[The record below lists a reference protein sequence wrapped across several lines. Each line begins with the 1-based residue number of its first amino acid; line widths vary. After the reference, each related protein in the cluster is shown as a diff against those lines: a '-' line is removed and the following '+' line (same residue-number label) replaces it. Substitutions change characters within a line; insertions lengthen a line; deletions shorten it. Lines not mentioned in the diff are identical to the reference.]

1 MLIDGRL
8 PEAWFA
14 GELVDWHRREARTLE
29 VRATADPWAVLVAET
44 MSQQTQIARVGP
56 FWRHFIDR
64 WPTPA
69 ALASASTP
77 DLLAAW
83 AGLGYNRRALA
94 LRDAARRIVA
104 DHGGAVPSDI
114 GALQALPGIG
124 PYTAR
129 AVAASAFGKPV
140 APVDVNVRRVVS
152 RFTGLSGARAV
163 QEAADRLIGS
173 SASGPALWVHAVMDL
188 AATICVR
195 RHPACDRCPLA
206 EGCVSRGTMGDE
218 PSRRPAGDADGSAT
232 RSGADGSATRSA
244 TRSVA
249 IPFRRTNRWLRGRLL
264 ARAREAAP
272 GSWVVFDGPIGD
284 HDGAAVIRAL
294 AGLAAEGFIEVDGD
308 RARLRA

>member
-1 MLIDGRL
+1 MIDSPL
-8 PEAWFA
+8 PEARFA
-14 GELVDWHRREARTLE
+14 GELIDWYRREGRTLE

-56 FWRHFIDR
+56 FWRRFIDR

-104 DHGGAVPSDI
+104 EHGGVVPSEI
-114 GALQALPGIG
+114 GALQALPGVG

-129 AVAASAFGKPV
+129 AVAASAFRKPV

-152 RFTGLSGARAV
+152 RITGLSGARAV

-173 SASGPALWVHAVMDL
+173 CTSGPALWVHAVMDL

-195 RHPACDRCPLA
+195 RHPACDRCPVA
-206 EGCVSRGTMGDE
+206 AGCVSRGTMGDE
-218 PSRRPAGDADGSAT
+218 PWRRPVDDADGSIT
-232 RSGADGSATRSA
+232 RAVTRSA
-244 TRSVA
+244 AV
-249 IPFRRTNRWLRGRLL
+249 PFRRTNRWLRGRLL
-264 ARAREAAP
+264 ARAREAAA

-284 HDGAAVIRAL
+284 HDGVAVIRAL
-294 AGLAAEGFIEVDGD
+294 AELAAEGFIEVDGD

>member
-1 MLIDGRL
+1 MIGSPI
-8 PEAWFA
+8 PEARFA
-14 GELVDWHRREARTLE
+14 GDVIDWYRREGRTLE

-56 FWRHFIDR
+56 FWRRFIDR

-69 ALASASTP
+69 ALASASMP

-104 DHGGAVPSDI
+104 EHGGVVPSDM
-114 GALQALPGIG
+114 GALQALPGVG

-129 AVAASAFGKPV
+129 AVAASAFDMPV

-152 RFTGLSGARAV
+152 RITGLSGARAV
-163 QEAADRLIGS
+163 QEAADRLVGS
-173 SASGPALWVHAVMDL
+173 SASGPAVWVHAVMDL

-195 RHPACDRCPLA
+195 RHPACDRCPVA
-206 EGCVSRGTMGDE
+206 AGCVSRGTMSDE
-218 PSRRPAGDADGSAT
+218 PWRSPVDDADGSAT
-232 RSGADGSATRSA
+232 RSAADGSATRSA
-244 TRSVA
+244 TRSAAV
-249 IPFRRTNRWLRGRLL
+249 PFRRTNRWLRGRLL
-264 ARAREAAP
+264 ARAREAAA

-284 HDGAAVIRAL
+284 HDGVAVMRAL
-294 AGLAAEGFIEVDGD
+294 AELAAEGFIELDGD

>member
-1 MLIDGRL
+1 MLADRAAL
-8 PEAWFA
+8 RRFA
-14 GELVDWHRREARTLE
+14 GDLGDWYRREGRTLE

-56 FWRHFIDR
+56 FWRRFIDR

-69 ALASASTP
+69 ALAAASTP

-104 DHGGAVPSDI
+104 EHGGVVPSDI
-114 GALQALPGIG
+114 GALQALPGVG

-129 AVAASAFGKPV
+129 AVAASAFGMPV

-163 QEAADRLIGS
+163 QDAADRLIGT
-173 SASGPALWVHAVMDL
+173 SASGPAVWVHAVMDL

-195 RHPACDRCPLA
+195 RHPACDRCPVA
-206 EGCVSRGTMGDE
+206 AGCVSRGTMGDE
-218 PSRRPAGDADGSAT
+218 PSRRPVG
-232 RSGADGSATRSA
+232 GADGSATRSSA
-244 TRSVA
+244 RSAAV
-249 IPFRRTNRWLRGRLL
+249 PFRRTNRWLRGRLV

-284 HDGAAVIRAL
+284 HDSAAVIRAL

-308 RARLRA
+308 LFRLRA